1 MIPYA
6 ETKAV
11 YLGDGETTVFPF
23 SFKYAAAEDVK
34 VALYDIASDATT
46 VLTKDYYVD
55 TVAGTVNYPGYPPG
69 QEMAEAEQPAV
80 VDDKHKI
87 IIYRE
92 TELSQPVDL
101 GDKYPLAILE
111 AMHDR
116 AVMLIQELNEII
128 GRAVKVSAG
137 ANFTPDDIIKGINAN
152 AKLAADSASAAAAS
166 ANDSLGF
173 AQQAGNRVDEIAE
186 LAKLAES
193 SKNETVGYAA
203 MVMGRAAGVWYADKA
218 YNANDVVVYN
228 DGYIYQCTGYSAPGT
243 LPDESDAWVKIKV
256 AMDDFFT
263 LNDQGYLVPTENPTF
278 SNLLRLKKDGFIT
291 IKEE

>member
-55 TVAGTVNYPGYPPG
+55 TVEGTVNYPGYPPG

-137 ANFTPDDIIKGINAN
+137 ADFTPTDIIKGINEN

-166 ANDSLGF
+166 ASDSLGF
-173 AQQAGNRVDEIAE
+173 AQQAGSRVDEIAE
-186 LAKLAES
+186 LAKRAES

-203 MVMGRAAGVWYADKA
+203 MVMGRAAGIWYADKA

-243 LPDESDAWVKIKV
+243 LPDESDVWIKIKV

-263 LNDQGYLVPTENPTF
+263 LNDQGYLVPAENPTF
-278 SNLLRLKKDGFIT
+278 SNLLRLNKDGFIT

>member
-1 MIPYA
+1 MIPSA
-6 ETKAV
+6 ETKVV
-11 YLGDGETTVFPF
+11 YMGDGKTTVFPF

-34 VALYDIASDATT
+34 VALYDIASDSTT

-55 TVAGTVNYPGYPPG
+55 TTASTVNYPGYPPG
-69 QEMAEAEQPAV
+69 QEVADIERPGA
-80 VDDKHKI
+80 VDDKYKI
-87 IIYRE
+87 VIYRE

-128 GRAVKVSAG
+128 DRAVKVSAG
-137 ANFTPDDIIKGINAN
+137 ADFTPDDIIRGINTN

-166 ANDSLGF
+166 ASDSLGF
-173 AQQAGNRVDEIAE
+173 AQQAGSRVDEIAE
-186 LAKLAES
+186 LAKRAES
-193 SKNETVGYAA
+193 SKNETVGCAA

-228 DGYIYQCTGYSAPGT
+228 DGYIYRCTGYSAPGV
-243 LPDESDAWVKIKV
+243 LPDESDLWIKIKV

-278 SNLLRLKKDGFIT
+278 SNLLRLNKDGFIT
-291 IKEE
+291 LKEE

>member
-1 MIPYA
+1 MIPSA

-34 VALYDIASDATT
+34 VALYDIASDSTT

-55 TVAGTVNYPGYPPG
+55 TTAGTVNYPGYPPG
-69 QEMAEAEQPAV
+69 QEMAEAERPAV

-137 ANFTPDDIIKGINAN
+137 ADFTPDDIIEGINAN

-166 ANDSLGF
+166 ASDSLGF

-243 LPDESDAWVKIKV
+243 LPDKSDVWVKIKV

-263 LNDQGYLVPTENPTF
+263 LSDQGYLVPTENPTF
-278 SNLLRLKKDGFIT
+278 SNLLRLNKDGFIT

>member
-1 MIPYA
+1 MIPSA

-23 SFKYAAAEDVK
+23 SFKYAAAEDVQ
-34 VALYDIASDATT
+34 VALYDIASDSTT

-55 TVAGTVNYPGYPPG
+55 TTASTVNYPGYPPG
-69 QEMAEAEQPAV
+69 QEMAEAERPAI
-80 VDDKHKI
+80 VDSRHKI
-87 IIYRE
+87 VIYRE

-137 ANFTPDDIIKGINAN
+137 ADFTPDDIIKGINEN
-152 AKLAADSASAAAAS
+152 AADSANAAAAS
-166 ANDSLGF
+166 ASDSLGF

-186 LAKLAES
+186 LAKQAES

-203 MVMGRAAGVWYADKA
+203 MVMGRAAGIWYADKA

-228 DGYIYQCTGYSAPGT
+228 DGYIYQGTSYSAQGA
-243 LPDESDAWVKIKV
+243 LPDASDVWVKIRV
-256 AMDDFFT
+256 GMDDFFT
-263 LNDQGYLVPTENPTF
+263 LNDQGYLVPAENPTF
-278 SNLLRLKKDGFIT
+278 SNLLRLNKDGFIT

>member
-1 MIPYA
+1 MIPSA

-23 SFKYAAAEDVK
+23 SFKYAAAGDVK
-34 VALYDIASDATT
+34 VALYDIASDSTT
-46 VLTKDYYVD
+46 VLSKDYYVD
-55 TVAGTVNYPGYPPG
+55 TTAGTVNYPGYPPG
-69 QEMAEAEQPAV
+69 QEMAEAERPAV
-80 VDDKHKI
+80 VDDKHRI

-128 GRAVKVSAG
+128 DRAVKVSAG
-137 ANFTPDDIIKGINAN
+137 ADFTPDDIIKGINAN

-166 ANDSLGF
+166 ASDSLEF
-173 AQQAGNRVDEIAE
+173 AQQAGSRIDEIAE
-186 LAKLAES
+186 LAKQAES

-203 MVMGRAAGVWYADKA
+203 MVMGRAAGIWYADKA

-228 DGYIYQCTGYSAPGT
+228 DGYIYRCTGYSAPGT
-243 LPDESDAWVKIKV
+243 LPDENDVWIKIKV

-263 LNDQGYLVPTENPTF
+263 LNVQGYLVPAENPTF
-278 SNLLRLKKDGFIT
+278 SNLLRLNKDGFIT

>member
-1 MIPYA
+1 MIPSA

-34 VALYDIASDATT
+34 VALYDIASDSTT

-55 TVAGTVNYPGYPPG
+55 TTASTVNYPGYPPG
-69 QEMAEAEQPAV
+69 QEMAEAERPAI
-80 VDDKHKI
+80 VDSRHKI
-87 IIYRE
+87 VIYRE

-137 ANFTPDDIIKGINAN
+137 ADFTPDDIIKGINEN

-166 ANDSLGF
+166 ASDSLGF

-186 LAKLAES
+186 LAKQAES

-203 MVMGRAAGVWYADKA
+203 MVMGRAAGIWYADKA
-218 YNANDVVVYN
+218 YKANDVVVYN
-228 DGYIYQCTGYSAPGT
+228 DGYIYQCTSYSAPGT
-243 LPDESDAWVKIKV
+243 LPDASDVWVKIKV

-263 LNDQGYLVPTENPTF
+263 LNDQGYLVPAENPTF
-278 SNLLRLKKDGFIT
+278 SNLLRMNKDGFIT

>member
-55 TVAGTVNYPGYPPG
+55 TVEGTVNYPGYPPG

-203 MVMGRAAGVWYADKA
+203 MVMGRAAGIWYADKA

-243 LPDESDAWVKIKV
+243 LPDESDVWVKIKV

-263 LNDQGYLVPTENPTF
+263 LNDQGYLVPAENPTF
-278 SNLLRLKKDGFIT
+278 SNLLRLNKDGFIT

>member
-1 MIPYA
+1 MIPSA
-6 ETKAV
+6 ETKAI

-34 VALYDIASDATT
+34 VALYDIASDSTT

-55 TVAGTVNYPGYPPG
+55 TTAGTVNYPGYPPG
-69 QEMAEAEQPAV
+69 QEMADAERPAV
-80 VDDKHKI
+80 VDNNHKI
-87 IIYRE
+87 VIYRE

-137 ANFTPDDIIKGINAN
+137 ADFTPDDIIKEINAN

-166 ANDSLGF
+166 ASDSLGF
-173 AQQAGNRVDEIAE
+173 AQQAGSRVDEIAE
-186 LAKLAES
+186 LAKQAES
-193 SKNETVGYAA
+193 SKNETVGYVA
-203 MVMGRAAGVWYADKA
+203 MVMGRAAGIWYADKA

-243 LPDESDAWVKIKV
+243 LPDESNVWVKIKV

-263 LNDQGYLVPTENPTF
+263 LNDQGYLVPAENPTF
-278 SNLLRLKKDGFIT
+278 SNLLRLNKDGFIT